1 MTNVPEEEAMGELV
15 PFPDRAPANV
25 VLDGEIVTDDEYLR
39 LTTQRAQA
47 LARWRGYRDNAVV
60 AVSTV
65 RTAASHHRTRHAAK
79 AVFRHVLYV
88 PVGGL
93 VVARRLWEAKTNS
106 LYQRMIRAAE
116 ATGDHDRLLEW
127 EQRGEQAR
135 ERRHKRRMEMFRM
148 PFMLAK
154 ALAMGGI
161 TSVGLLLALGVVLA
175 AADKDAGQILAPI
188 AALLDAAR
196 WTVWAFAVIWGPLV
210 LAAPWLVVLVLWQI
224 GRTSGAT
231 PTWAMPANQRITE
244 GELITPSSVVT
255 ALRDLG
261 ISPLRKAIVEMGD
274 AGAGMLGPIRIA
286 GCGVEVDVTL
296 PRGTST
302 EDVQKRRR
310 KLAENL
316 GRHEHELH
324 ITIPQAARTVRLWI
338 ADPGALDEP
347 IGPSPL
353 VTDPDITADLYAG
366 RAPWGQDLRGDAV
379 AISLLQRHLL
389 ITGLS
394 NQGKTAALRALAL
407 WLLFDP
413 SCEFRIADLKG
424 VGDWRMFDGAAT
436 VLIQGPTDD
445 HVIAATEMLEAG
457 VAEMEQRIGRL
468 EASGATDGVT
478 REMARK
484 RGSGFHPIFLV
495 VDEAQVAF
503 MCPATGPDKRPYGGT
518 KAASRYF
525 MAARKLHNQGR
536 AVNVVLWEG
545 TQDPTDQNLPKLV
558 REGAHIRASLVVGTE
573 EQARMALGDKAI
585 NGGAAPHKLRQG
597 LDKGT
602 LVVAGDGV
610 PLPNGQAAFT
620 VRTHFVDGA
629 VAAEIA
635 DRAKARRGPQST
647 TTNTEPARDLLD
659 DVRTVL
665 GGIDRMRSAE
675 VLRSLSERWPDTYGS
690 WSAQRFAA
698 ALAEASMTIRQG
710 RVDGEAGQRY
720 VAADDVLDALD
731 NRAQQTA
738 CPRPDC

>member
-65 RTAASHHRTRHAAK
+65 RTAASHHRTRNAAK

-135 ERRHKRRMEMFRM
+135 ERRHKRRMETLRM
-148 PFMLAK
+148 PFVLAK

-161 TSVGLLLALGVVLA
+161 TLVGLLLALGVVLA

-210 LAAPWLVVLVLWQI
+210 LVAPWLVVLVLWQI

-231 PTWAMPANQRITE
+231 PTWVMPANQRTTE

-261 ISPLRKAIVEMGD
+261 ISSLRTAIVEMGD

-445 HVIAATEMLEAG
+445 HVIAATEMLEAS
-457 VAEMEQRIGRL
+457 VAEMEQRIARL

-495 VDEAQVAF
+495 IDEAQVAF
-503 MCPATGPDKRPYGGT
+503 MCPAAGPDKRPYGGT
-518 KAASRYF
+518 KATSRYF

-610 PLPNGQAAFT
+610 PLPNGQAALT

-629 VAAEIA
+629 EAAEIA

-647 TTNTEPARDLLD
+647 ATDTEPGRDLLD

-698 ALAEASMTIRQG
+698 ALAEAGMAIRQG

-720 VAADDVLDALD
+720 IAADDVLDALD
-731 NRAQQTA
+731 NRAEQTA
-738 CPRPDC
+738 HPRTNC